1 MSEEELAHV
10 SELILETIDLRHKNK
25 KLREAIE
32 THKKRMMEE
41 YVAELPIDI
50 DSELWKVIE

>member
-1 MSEEELAHV
+1 MSEEELAHI

-32 THKKRMMEE
+32 KHKKSVDEGNT
-41 YVAELPIDI
+41 VISKIDI
-50 DSELWKVIE
+50 ELHKALE